1 MSYDTNLSDSS
12 RSPIDLGRRGFASL
26 LTLTVALVAGTIIL
40 GVAARTTGSGL
51 ACDANWP
58 VCDGGFLNL
67 LPQGQPSFW
76 EWIHRVVA
84 MLAGF
89 AIIAS
94 AAIALVSDEIDRRVA
109 WLVTAGMVLT
119 PIQVYLGRET
129 VLTYEM
135 TVLNFHFWT
144 AIVIFVLFV
153 VALVLVW
160 HHQLSTR
167 HVALALA
174 VGAITVPIQVLLSPL
189 FIQQNTPTT
198 LTLQMGVLLTLI
210 GVVTLAA
217 MVGPNRLEARSTLGA
232 IAASLVLTVATLI
245 LSREAVM
252 TYSAALDFVY
262 VAVAGVLFLTLVVAA
277 WLVNR
282 EAGRR
287 GRTRGRGEPLAD

>member
-1 MSYDTNLSDSS
+1 MSYETHSSDSS
-12 RSPIDLGRRGFASL
+12 RLPINIGPAGFSTL
-26 LTLTVALVAGTIIL
+26 LTLTVALVAGTIVL

-76 EWIHRVVA
+76 EWIHRVIA

-94 AAIALVSDEIDRRVA
+94 AIVALLVDAIDSRIAALVTV
-109 WLVTAGMVLT
+109 GMVLT

-129 VLTYEM
+129 VLSYELS
-135 TVLNFHFWT
+135 VLNFHFWT

-153 VALVLVW
+153 IALVLAW
-160 HHQLSTR
+160 EQRLAGR
-167 HVALALA
+167 HVAIALA
-174 VGAITVPIQVLLSPL
+174 VGAATVPVQVLLSPL

-198 LTLQMGVLLTLI
+198 LTIQMGMLLTLVAT
-210 GVVTLAA
+210 VVLAA
-217 MVGPNRLEARSTLGA
+217 MIGPRSLESSGA
-232 IAASLVLTVATLI
+232 LALIAAGVGLTAATLV

-252 TYSAALDFVY
+252 TVSPALDMLY
-262 VAVAGVLFLTLVVAA
+262 VVTAFALLVTLAVGSWVV
-277 WLVNR
+277 R
-282 EAGRR
+282 RQHSTPGDRAGR
-287 GRTRGRGEPLAD
+287 EPLAR

>member
-1 MSYDTNLSDSS
+1 MSYDTHTSDSS
-12 RSPIDLGRRGFASL
+12 RLPITFGRTRFRYL

-94 AAIALVSDEIDRRVA
+94 AIAAIWTDHATKAVA
-109 WLVTAGMVLT
+109 GLVTAGLILT
-119 PIQVYLGRET
+119 PIQVYLGAET
-129 VLTYEM
+129 VLSYQM

-144 AIVIFVLFV
+144 AILIFVIFV
-153 VALVLVW
+153 VALVLAW
-160 HHQLSTR
+160 EDRLEAR
-167 HVALALA
+167 HVAIGLAIGA
-174 VGAITVPIQVLLSPL
+174 VTVPVQVLLSPI

-198 LTLQMGVLLTLI
+198 LTIQMGVLLTLLA
-210 GVVTLAA
+210 VVTLAA
-217 MVGPNRLEARSTLGA
+217 LYGSDVFDSLATRGTITLGTLLTLGT
-232 IAASLVLTVATLI
+232 LV
-245 LSREAVM
+245 LSRESVM
-252 TYSAALDFVY
+252 TYSPALDLTY
-262 VAVAGVLFLTLVVAA
+262 LLVAGALFVTLLVGA
-277 WLVNR
+277 WLAFK
-282 EAGRR
+282 ERR
-287 GRTRGRGEPLAD
+287 SLERGQATA